1 MPQPVTRAKRGADV
15 AGRISQAFADLLAEG
30 HAAEGV
36 GVRLLRQRA
45 SVSTDAARRW
55 LADNRPEVQ
64 APPLPA
70 DTLDEIVTLMWQ
82 RALIAAR
89 EGLTQQMETAHR
101 EEVALL
107 EDSERDAMEQ
117 LSDQTRRAEEA
128 EATVSEQRGELERL
142 RFQLSE
148 IQQQL
153 SSAKDEVAAARETAK
168 TAAADMTAATARAEA
183 ESVRAETMTQ
193 VAERAER
200 RAERAEEE
208 TEMVRSAAASRAEQT
223 AGELA
228 VAQRALAEAAVA
240 VQAAEQDAAE
250 ARAAAAKSAAEAAA
264 ATATSETLRRIM
276 DETAS
281 RK

>member
-1 MPQPVTRAKRGADV
+1 MPQRAKRGADV

-30 HAAEGV
+30 YSAEGI
-36 GVRLLRQRA
+36 GVRLLRQKA

-55 LADNRPEVQ
+55 LVDNRPEVQ

-70 DTLDEIVTLMWQ
+70 DMLEEIVTLVWK
-82 RALIAAR
+82 RALVAAR
-89 EGLTQQMETAHR
+89 EDLAEQMEAAHG

-107 EDSERDAMEQ
+107 EDSERDALEQ
-117 LSDQTRRAEEA
+117 LANQTRRAEEA
-128 EATVSEQRGELERL
+128 EATVSEQRGELERI

-148 IQQQL
+148 TRQQL
-153 SSAKDEVAAARETAK
+153 RSAKDEVTEAREAAK
-168 TAAADMTAATARAEA
+168 AAAADMTAATARAEA

-208 TEMVRSAAASRAEQT
+208 TEAVRSAAASKAEQA

-228 VAQRALAEAAVA
+228 VAQQALTEAAAA
-240 VQAAEQDAAE
+240 VQAAEKDADE

-276 DETAS
+276 DEAAS
-281 RK
+281 RG